1 MIDKL
6 THRTAHAP
14 SVAPAVPA
22 GGARLSGRGR
32 DRLCLVSCLAVLA
45 LCSAAAAA
53 AETALPAVPSG
64 LALRFQEQ
72 RLDVKPDGMHT
83 YARFRFVAP
92 AIGQAGGPGYSELAA
107 DFQVLCDAYALPI
120 ARGSTPP
127 PDRIVISIADRET
140 EMGVAAPEATQFFE
154 LFRPE
159 TGRCIWEEY

>member
-1 MIDKL
+1 MMDKM

-22 GGARLSGRGR
+22 GGARLSGWGR
-32 DRLCLVSCLAVLA
+32 DRPFLASYLAVLVLCPA
-45 LCSAAAAA
+45 LAAADP
-53 AETALPAVPSG
+53 ALPAVPSG
-64 LALRFQEQ
+64 VALRLHEHV
-72 RLDVKPDGMHT
+72 LDVKPDGVHT

-92 AIGQAGGPGYSELAA
+92 AIGQAGGPGYADLTG

-120 ARGSTPP
+120 VLGSTPP

-159 TGRCIWEEY
+159 TGRCIWEEF